1 MDNASKALI
10 MAGAILIAVAIVGIG
25 IYIFSAANGMT
36 DDALNQ
42 IDALTVTSIN
52 SQLQQYEGTIRG
64 REVKALLNTARSINK
79 QNALPDSQQIMAK
92 LPGAKSGAIIPDDT
106 SSIKDNSTYKVT
118 FTYGGPGG
126 YISLITIATPSTP
139 STTTT
144 TTTTGD

>member
-52 SQLQQYEGTIRG
+52 SQLQQYEGEIRG

-79 QNALPDSQQIMAK
+79 QNALPNSQQIK
-92 LPGAKSGAIIPDDT
+92 VVLPGSNVADIPDDT

-126 YISLITIATPSTP
+126 YISLITIATPST
-139 STTTT
+139 T

>member
-52 SQLQQYEGTIRG
+52 SQLQQYEGIIRG

-79 QNALPDSQQIMAK
+79 QNALPDSQQIMAQ
-92 LPGAKSGAIIPDDT
+92 LPGAKSGATIPDDT

-126 YISLITIATPSTP
+126 YISLITIATPST
-139 STTTT
+139 T

>member
-52 SQLQQYEGTIRG
+52 SQLQQYEGAIRG
-64 REVKALLNTARSINK
+64 RELKQAINIARSINK
-79 QNALPDSQQIMAK
+79 QNTLPDSGKIQVNGSD
-92 LPGAKSGAIIPDDT
+92 LTDT
-106 SSIKDNSTYKVT
+106 STSGITDNTTYTVT
-118 FTYGGPGG
+118 FRYSDAG
-126 YISLITIATPSTP
+126 YINNIIFN
-139 STTTT
+139 
-144 TTTTGD
+144 

>member
-52 SQLQQYEGTIRG
+52 SQLQQYEGEIRG
-64 REVKALLNTARSINK
+64 RELKQAINIARSINK
-79 QNALPDSQQIMAK
+79 QNTLPDGKTITYNGSQ
-92 LPGAKSGAIIPDDT
+92 IID
-106 SSIKDNSTYKVT
+106 
-118 FTYGGPGG
+118 
-126 YISLITIATPSTP
+126 
-139 STTTT
+139 TTTT
-144 TTTTGD
+144 TITDNKTYKVYFKYNTAGYIEDIRTDTSSAGASESTGS

>member
-52 SQLQQYEGTIRG
+52 SQLQQYEGEIRG
-64 REVKALLNTARSINK
+64 REVK
-79 QNALPDSQQIMAK
+79 
-92 LPGAKSGAIIPDDT
+92 T
-106 SSIKDNSTYKVT
+106 SSI
-118 FTYGGPGG
+118 
-126 YISLITIATPSTP
+126 
-139 STTTT
+139 
-144 TTTTGD
+144 

>member
-52 SQLQQYEGTIRG
+52 SQLQQYEGEIRG

-79 QNALPDSQQIMAK
+79 QNALPNSQQIK
-92 LPGAKSGAIIPDDT
+92 VVLPGSNVADIPDDT
-106 SSIKDNSTYKVT
+106 SSIKDNSIYKVT
-118 FTYGGPGG
+118 FSYGGAGG
-126 YISLITIATPSTP
+126 YINQITIA
-139 STTTT
+139 TTTT
-144 TTTTGD
+144 TTNNNKGN

>member
-52 SQLQQYEGTIRG
+52 SQLQQYEGEIRG

-79 QNALPDSQQIMAK
+79 QNALPNSQQIKAV
-92 LPGAKSGAIIPDDT
+92 LPGSSNVADIPDDT
-106 SSIKDNSTYKVT
+106 SSIKDNSIYKVT
-118 FTYGGPGG
+118 FSYGGAGG
-126 YISLITIATPSTP
+126 YINQITIAT
-139 STTTT
+139 TTTNT
-144 TTTTGD
+144 TNNNKGN

>member
-52 SQLQQYEGTIRG
+52 SQLQQYEGEIRG
-64 REVKALLNTARSINK
+64 RELKQAINIARSINK
-79 QNALPDSQQIMAK
+79 QNTLPDGKTITYNGSQ
-92 LPGAKSGAIIPDDT
+92 IID
-106 SSIKDNSTYKVT
+106 
-118 FTYGGPGG
+118 
-126 YISLITIATPSTP
+126 
-139 STTTT
+139 TTTT
-144 TTTTGD
+144 TITDNKTYKVYFNYNTAGYIEDIRTDTPSAGASESTGS

>member
-52 SQLQQYEGTIRG
+52 SQLQQYEGEIRG
-64 REVKALLNTARSINK
+64 RELKQAINIARSINK
-79 QNALPDSQQIMAK
+79 QKTLPD
-92 LPGAKSGAIIPDDT
+92 GKSITYNGKKIID
-106 SSIKDNSTYKVT
+106 
-118 FTYGGPGG
+118 
-126 YISLITIATPSTP
+126 
-139 STTTT
+139 TTTT
-144 TTTTGD
+144 TITDNDTYKVYFKYNTAGYIEDIRTDTPSAGTGESTGS

>member
-52 SQLQQYEGTIRG
+52 SQLQQYEGEIRG
-64 REVKALLNTARSINK
+64 RELKQAINIARSINK
-79 QNALPDSQQIMAK
+79 QNTLPDSGKIQVNTAD
-92 LPGAKSGAIIPDDT
+92 LTDT
-106 SSIKDNSTYKVT
+106 STSGIVDNQTYTVT
-118 FTYGGPGG
+118 FGYSDAG
-126 YISLITIATPSTP
+126 YINNIKFN
-139 STTTT
+139 
-144 TTTTGD
+144 

>member
-52 SQLQQYEGTIRG
+52 SQLQQYEGEIRG
-64 REVKALLNTARSINK
+64 RELKQAINIARSINK
-79 QNALPDSQQIMAK
+79 QNTLPD
-92 LPGAKSGAIIPDDT
+92 GKSITYNGGE
-106 SSIKDNSTYKVT
+106 IKD
-118 FTYGGPGG
+118 
-126 YISLITIATPSTP
+126 
-139 STTTT
+139 TTTT
-144 TTTTGD
+144 TITDNKTYKVYFKYNTAGYIEDIRTDTPSADAGESTGS

>member
-79 QNALPDSQQIMAK
+79 QNALPDSQQIQAK
-92 LPGAKSGAIIPDDT
+92 LPGVDSGAIPINT
-106 SSIKDNSTYKVT
+106 KSIKDNSTYKVT

-126 YISLITIATPSTP
+126 YINLITIATTSA
-139 STTTT
+139 TTST

>member
-52 SQLQQYEGTIRG
+52 SQLQQYEGEIRG
-64 REVKALLNTARSINK
+64 RELKQAINIARSINK
-79 QNALPDSQQIMAK
+79 QNTLPDSGKI
-92 LPGAKSGAIIPDDT
+92 GVNGSGLTDT
-106 SSIKDNSTYKVT
+106 STSGIVDNQTYTVT
-118 FTYGGPGG
+118 FGYSDAG
-126 YISLITIATPSTP
+126 YINDIQFK
-139 STTTT
+139 
-144 TTTTGD
+144 

>member
-52 SQLQQYEGTIRG
+52 SQLQQYEGAIRG
-64 REVKALLNTARSINK
+64 RELKQAINIARSINK
-79 QNALPDSQQIMAK
+79 QNTLPDSGKIQVNGSA
-92 LPGAKSGAIIPDDT
+92 LTVTSTSGIT
-106 SSIKDNSTYKVT
+106 DNTTYTVT
-118 FTYGGPGG
+118 FGYSDAG
-126 YISLITIATPSTP
+126 YINNIIFN
-139 STTTT
+139 
-144 TTTTGD
+144 

>member
-25 IYIFSAANGMT
+25 IYIFSSANSMT

-64 REVKALLNTARSINK
+64 RELRQAINTARSINK
-79 QNALPDSQQIMAK
+79 QNTLPD
-92 LPGAKSGAIIPDDT
+92 GGAITVNGQSLEDNIT
-106 SSIKDNSTYKVT
+106 SGIVDNQSYTVSFGYSDA
-118 FTYGGPGG
+118 G
-126 YISLITIATPSTP
+126 YISNIQYQ
-139 STTTT
+139 
-144 TTTTGD
+144 

>member
-52 SQLQQYEGTIRG
+52 SQLQQYEGEIRG
-64 REVKALLNTARSINK
+64 RELKQAINIARSINK
-79 QNALPDSQQIMAK
+79 QNTLPD
-92 LPGAKSGAIIPDDT
+92 GKSISYNGGAIADT
-106 SSIKDNSTYKVT
+106 TTTAITDNKTYKVY
-118 FTYGGPGG
+118 FKYSAAG
-126 YISLITIATPSTP
+126 YIEDIRTDTPSTDKGE
-139 STTTT
+139 ST
-144 TTTTGD
+144 GS

>member
-52 SQLQQYEGTIRG
+52 SQLQQYEGEIRG
-64 REVKALLNTARSINK
+64 RELKQAINIARSINK
-79 QNALPDSQQIMAK
+79 QNTLPD
-92 LPGAKSGAIIPDDT
+92 GKSISYNGGAIKDT
-106 SSIKDNSTYKVT
+106 TTTAITDNKTYKVY
-118 FTYGGPGG
+118 FKYSAAG
-126 YISLITIATPSTP
+126 YIEDIRTDTPSTDKGE
-139 STTTT
+139 ST
-144 TTTTGD
+144 GS